1 MTRGVGWGAAISSVI
16 LAAAPAHASP
26 NPSSLWIAISAE
38 YHSSPVLREWGGFLA
53 VSIPFDRLAA
63 PRMPLGVPAVSAV
76 PLGAPRLTE
85 DPQKKQTEAT
95 PPTAPS
101 LPKKPEPVLLLL
113 TPRLARST
121 VRHALANAGYF
132 DWRVR
137 LRSLSGRARSSASLP
152 ELRLRALHSTGET
165 LRLTPT
171 TDDPY
176 RYTQA
181 GTSQLAFEA
190 RLTWHLDRL
199 VFADQEVSIER
210 LQTERDAAERHLIDH
225 VLSRLALWQR
235 SRVRAAD
242 VDSEP
247 EVRETAELEAVGA
260 AVELDVL
267 TDGWFSQAIG
277 ESEGEGSAPAGEPV
291 KVEVDTPRHAR

>member
-1 MTRGVGWGAAISSVI
+1 MIRGVGWGAAISSVI
-16 LAAAPAHASP
+16 LAATPAYASP
-26 NPSSLWIAISAE
+26 NPSSLWVSISAE
-38 YHSSPVLREWGGFLA
+38 YRTSPWLREWSGFLA
-53 VSIPFDRLAA
+53 LNIPFDRLAA
-63 PRMPLGVPAVSAV
+63 PRASSAV
-76 PLGAPRLTE
+76 PVAAPRLTE
-85 DPQKKQTEAT
+85 DPPKKQTEAT
-95 PPTAPS
+95 PPAAPPA
-101 LPKKPEPVLLLL
+101 PKKSEPVLLLL
-113 TPRLARST
+113 TPRLARGT
-121 VRHALANAGYF
+121 VRHALASAGYF
-132 DWRVR
+132 DLRAR
-137 LRSLSGRARSSASLP
+137 LSSLSGRARSSASLP
-152 ELRLRALHSTGET
+152 ELRLRALHSSGET

-181 GTSQLAFEA
+181 GTSELAFEA

-199 VFADQEVSIER
+199 VFSDQEVSIER
-210 LQTERDAAERHLIDH
+210 LQNERDAAERRLIDH

-247 EVRETAELEAVGA
+247 EVRETAELEAIGA

-277 ESEGEGSAPAGEPV
+277 ESDTQATAQAGEPA